1 MSLQQTSN
9 RELTK
14 VTGKGNVVRI
24 IREHYLRE
32 DITCKSKQCKSCK
45 HEQEPIL
52 DKLPKKSEVNNSE
65 SNKQGKAPP
74 VFYIIPTYEVVAK
87 YFDLFELQDSPFKN
101 VIFCETITNE
111 LQQQNMKRT
120 YNKIRYVPAER

>member
-1 MSLQQTSN
+1 MSLQQTSH

-32 DITCKSKQCKSCK
+32 DITCKSKQCKVCK
-45 HEQEPIL
+45 HEQDPIL
-52 DKLPKKSEVNNSE
+52 DKLPKKSEAVE
-65 SNKQGKAPP
+65 KQQQQSKAPP
-74 VFYIIPTYEVVAK
+74 VFYIIPTFDVVAK
-87 YFDLFELQDSPFKN
+87 FFDLFEMHDSPFKN
-101 VIFCETITNE
+101 VIFCETITSE

-120 YNKIRYVPAER
+120 YNKLRYVIL